1 MGKKLESKSSDQIE
15 SSGNNIIKEE
25 ISLQLHLW
33 LPAFYVIY
41 FCSFL
46 IPSIIFM
53 MYIMLFYLPYFLEI
67 KNFISIF
74 TNLPPLI
81 ASITIPFVIIIC
93 YLIHL
98 FIVALITRWFWNYS
112 ENKSPSKSGI
122 IPRNIPSKTLNFYHF
137 RSFIIKYPKNAF
149 SRGPFP
155 WLLKWMFNFTRTNK
169 IGKGTVIE
177 EQVAGDR
184 FIEIGENVYLGTNP
198 GITSHAVEGIFGNIS
213 CAKVKIGN
221 NVTSGGFNCFG
232 PGVETGNNS
241 WWLPVTGA
249 TKYNILKG
257 NSYYFGTPV
266 RKVFKRKVMEYLQV
280 TEDDLKKAEELNEKL
295 NLSKKSKKKPSETK
309 LNE

>member
-1 MGKKLESKSSDQIE
+1 MKKLESKSPVQIKNSDNSIF
-15 SSGNNIIKEE
+15 KEE
-25 ISLQLHLW
+25 ISLKLNIW

-46 IPSIIFM
+46 IPSVIFM
-53 MYIMLFYLPYFLEI
+53 LFIMMFYLPYFLEVR
-67 KNFISIF
+67 NFISLF
-74 TNLPPLI
+74 TNLPSLI
-81 ASITIPFVIIIC
+81 ASVSIPFVIIIC

-98 FIVALITRWFWNYS
+98 FIVALITRWYWSFS
-112 ENKSPSKSGI
+112 EKRSPSKSGV

-184 FIEIGENVYLGTNP
+184 FIEIGENAYLGTNP

-213 CAKVKIGN
+213 FAKIKIGN
-221 NVTSGGFNCFG
+221 NATTAGFNCLG

-257 NSYYFGTPV
+257 NNYYFGTPV
-266 RKVFKRKVMEYLQV
+266 KKIFKRRLMDYLQV

-295 NLSKKSKKKPSETK
+295 NLSKNSKRSRVRQS
-309 LNE
+309 